1 MLIKN
6 FFDKQKEIKPIE
18 KKIGQIIETVA
29 VQNKV
34 KLTSRNIGKNYIT
47 LIKINREFG
56 SIIYDAIK
64 QIPEFISLISKPKV
78 IRLMEQLIGFKNIG
92 IAHGGIGFRINNP
105 KEKKFLAKWHQE
117 FPVQLRSEKGIVL
130 WSPIQKVTKEMG
142 PVNIL
147 ESSHK
152 SGIHKVKLKGNNNLN
167 SAYNVEIQEIDKLC
181 KNFKKIHPLSSP
193 GDVLLLDF
201 LTIHKSGINI
211 SKLPLI
217 SMQIRYFSFD
227 ESSGKKIGW
236 CSGVNNINKLS
247 KYYPNILKGKV

>member
-1 MLIKN
+1 M
-6 FFDKQKEIKPIE
+6 
-18 KKIGQIIETVA
+18 
-29 VQNKV
+29 
-34 KLTSRNIGKNYIT
+34 
-47 LIKINREFG
+47 
-56 SIIYDAIK
+56 
-64 QIPEFISLISKPKV
+64 
-78 IRLMEQLIGFKNIG
+78 
-92 IAHGGIGFRINNP
+92 HGGIGL
-105 KEKKFLAKWHQE
+105 ELTTQKKKISCKMASG
-117 FPVQLRSEKGIVL
+117 VSGQLRSEKGIVL

-227 ESSGKKIGW
+227 ESSEKKLVGA
-236 CSGVNNINKLS
+236 V
-247 KYYPNILKGKV
+247 V

>member
-105 KEKKFLAKWHQE
+105 KEKNFLQNGIRSFRSNLEVKKELFYGLLFKRSQKKWD
-117 FPVQLRSEKGIVL
+117 L
-130 WSPIQKVTKEMG
+130 
-142 PVNIL
+142 
-147 ESSHK
+147 
-152 SGIHKVKLKGNNNLN
+152 
-167 SAYNVEIQEIDKLC
+167 
-181 KNFKKIHPLSSP
+181 
-193 GDVLLLDF
+193 
-201 LTIHKSGINI
+201 
-211 SKLPLI
+211 
-217 SMQIRYFSFD
+217 
-227 ESSGKKIGW
+227 
-236 CSGVNNINKLS
+236 
-247 KYYPNILKGKV
+247 